1 MLIKTYVYCG
11 DGLQGVAIIRVKE
24 ITVRLPALGIEPAR
38 QGNAERDA
46 SAGREGNT
54 RFPSD
59 IRG

>member
-11 DGLQGVAIIRVKE
+11 DGLQDVAIIRVKE
-24 ITVRLPALGIEPAR
+24 ITVRLPALGTEPAR